1 MYTVEEI
8 KEKIGSGQW
17 TRADV
22 DTIIADLKAS
32 SKLTSHVGEIYYSSY
47 GVFAYSFRDR
57 VYPMLEICQ
66 EAKLLLGPS
75 MEKALIYLALMR
87 LYFCLGFLPKVVEY
101 GLKYADSGPIFRES
115 MDCIRHFYF

>member
-32 SKLTSHVGEIYYSSY
+32 SKLTSHVGEI
-47 GVFAYSFRDR
+47 
-57 VYPMLEICQ
+57 
-66 EAKLLLGPS
+66 
-75 MEKALIYLALMR
+75 
-87 LYFCLGFLPKVVEY
+87 
-101 GLKYADSGPIFRES
+101 
-115 MDCIRHFYF
+115 

>member
-66 EAKLLLGPS
+66 EAKL
-75 MEKALIYLALMR
+75 R
-87 LYFCLGFLPKVVEY
+87 LVPPWKKL
-101 GLKYADSGPIFRES
+101 
-115 MDCIRHFYF
+115 